1 LRIVATD
8 EFSEFYDAWNGTFVT
23 PPDLT
28 LLPPPI
34 VEANNLNVVSR
45 IAVVNGY
52 RSNRVTASWGVGG
65 GVLYSRVRAYFD
77 GNLIA
82 EVAEALVPS
91 FEYDVYAAG
100 TFLIEVTPFGLNGAG
115 QTITGSLTL
124 GALEAPPPPESVTL
138 SVGQNGNAATYNW
151 TTVAGAQS
159 YVIQV
164 VASGTT
170 RRTVNVGNSLTYTYT
185 LDDAIADGGAVRAYT
200 FRVYSVA
207 NGIQSLTFASVA
219 FSNPQIGLLANA
231 RVEPMPNS
239 IWFKCTLPTEADF
252 KAIRIWLSTT
262 SSFTPSSTTVV
273 YEGSDNWVNIAA
285 DNDGN
290 PLEAGIVYYLYAAG
304 YDSFG
309 DDNLTLTAQF
319 SASVLSPAWGLIQGD
334 IDEVLL
340 EEGLRDR
347 IDLIDAPA
355 TTAGSV
361 AARLQAEA
369 DARAQAILDEALSRA
384 NEDEA
389 LQSQINLLTA
399 ASSGDFQ
406 DLIAAV
412 QEEQTARIAADA
424 AEAASRE
431 TLATQV
437 RGNYSGTDVNQVT
450 TGLIFSERT
459 ARTTADTSI
468 ASSVTALSSTVTNNF
483 NTLNSSITTESNTR
497 ATSDSALSTQINT
510 VSSQATKTRTYS
522 QSSAP
527 TTGMITGDLWFDTDD
542 GNKAYRYSGASW
554 DATDD
559 SRIAANAAAITTEI
573 TSRTNADSALANQL
587 TTVSAQATKTR
598 TYYQT
603 NQPATGMIT
612 GDLWF
617 DSDDNNKQYRYSG
630 TAWIAADDARIEL
643 NTAAISTEAT
653 ARANA
658 DTVLASNITT
668 LQTTVNGNTTSIQ
681 TNATSIDGING
692 KYTVKID
699 NNGYVAG
706 YGLISTANN
715 GTPTAEF
722 AIIADRFS
730 IAPVATNPSAVDGS
744 PFFVL
749 TAPQVISGV
758 TVPAGTYMKSAF
770 IHDATITTAKI
781 GDAQITNAKIETLDA
796 GKITT
801 GTLDA
806 NRIATGSIDAKI
818 ATITN
823 AQIATL
829 DAGKITTG
837 TLDANRIA
845 TGSLDAKIASITNAQ
860 IANLDAGKITTGVF
874 NADRIGANSITAA
887 KIDSR
892 NLTIKD
898 SAGNIVLSAGNA
910 VTLDTILNTD
920 NLIPDDGFYSP
931 NFWLNNSSAT
941 SFPAGWTA
949 SNGSNPSQPVSRF
962 IQINSTAG
970 TFDYIS
976 KSWSVSAGKP
986 YRVRLWMYMSPDFA
1000 GFISPSIHFP
1010 LVAWAVPG
1018 NTVADPLG
1026 AFPAGHTLSSWGGT
1040 GWRAAEGVW
1049 GTNISYSFL
1058 QTRLAG
1064 RVTSGYCEIYM
1075 EVLPVAESFIN
1086 QGAFSTLNQINSSNI
1101 STYIAAAA
1109 IGNAYIGDAQ
1119 ITTAKIG
1126 TAQIDTLR
1134 IAGNAVTTMGT
1145 LGGTTNQTIYLNA
1158 PYGGQLAIT
1167 MWVDSSPDYNFSYDP
1182 TVRLYVDGVLRL
1194 ELIGD
1199 QVYAGESGGGDSGGY
1214 PIYFRSRETR
1224 VLLVSLGAGT
1234 HTVTVNTPTYIF
1246 YPYAGRNYAAICLLT
1261 QR

>member
-1 LRIVATD
+1 V
-8 EFSEFYDAWNGTFVT
+8 
-23 PPDLT
+23 
-28 LLPPPI
+28 
-34 VEANNLNVVSR
+34 
-45 IAVVNGY
+45 
-52 RSNRVTASWGVGG
+52 
-65 GVLYSRVRAYFD
+65 
-77 GNLIA
+77 
-82 EVAEALVPS
+82 
-91 FEYDVYAAG
+91 
-100 TFLIEVTPFGLNGAG
+100 
-115 QTITGSLTL
+115 
-124 GALEAPPPPESVTL
+124 
-138 SVGQNGNAATYNW
+138 
-151 TTVAGAQS
+151 
-159 YVIQV
+159 
-164 VASGTT
+164 
-170 RRTVNVGNSLTYTYT
+170 
-185 LDDAIADGGAVRAYT
+185 
-200 FRVYSVA
+200 
-207 NGIQSLTFASVA
+207 
-219 FSNPQIGLLANA
+219 
-231 RVEPMPNS
+231 
-239 IWFKCTLPTEADF
+239 
-252 KAIRIWLSTT
+252 
-262 SSFTPSSTTVV
+262 
-273 YEGSDNWVNIAA
+273 
-285 DNDGN
+285 
-290 PLEAGIVYYLYAAG
+290 
-304 YDSFG
+304 
-309 DDNLTLTAQF
+309 
-319 SASVLSPAWGLIQGD
+319 
-334 IDEVLL
+334 
-340 EEGLRDR
+340 
-347 IDLIDAPA
+347 
-355 TTAGSV
+355 
-361 AARLQAEA
+361 
-369 DARAQAILDEALSRA
+369 
-384 NEDEA
+384 
-389 LQSQINLLTA
+389 
-399 ASSGDFQ
+399 
-406 DLIAAV
+406 
-412 QEEQTARIAADA
+412 
-424 AEAASRE
+424 
-431 TLATQV
+431 
-437 RGNYSGTDVNQVT
+437 
-450 TGLIFSERT
+450 
-459 ARTTADTSI
+459 
-468 ASSVTALSSTVTNNF
+468 
-483 NTLNSSITTESNTR
+483 
-497 ATSDSALSTQINT
+497 
-510 VSSQATKTRTYS
+510 
-522 QSSAP
+522 
-527 TTGMITGDLWFDTDD
+527 
-542 GNKAYRYSGASW
+542 
-554 DATDD
+554 
-559 SRIAANAAAITTEI
+559 
-573 TSRTNADSALANQL
+573 
-587 TTVSAQATKTR
+587 
-598 TYYQT
+598 
-603 NQPATGMIT
+603 
-612 GDLWF
+612 
-617 DSDDNNKQYRYSG
+617 
-630 TAWIAADDARIEL
+630 
-643 NTAAISTEAT
+643 
-653 ARANA
+653 
-658 DTVLASNITT
+658 
-668 LQTTVNGNTTSIQ
+668 
-681 TNATSIDGING
+681 
-692 KYTVKID
+692 
-699 NNGYVAG
+699 
-706 YGLISTANN
+706 
-715 GTPTAEF
+715 
-722 AIIADRFS
+722 IADRFS

-749 TAPQVISGV
+749 TAPQVIGGV

-781 GDAQITNAKIETLDA
+781 ADASITNAKIETLDA